1 MVVLNKATMMPVALI
16 LDLRKGVAMG
26 SLGLLVAGV
35 VNLDRSTVTM
45 VGIRDPDPIS
55 RLSKQVA
62 A

>member
-1 MVVLNKATMMPVALI
+1 MTPVVPMS
-16 LDLRKGVAMG
+16 DLRKGVVMD

-35 VNLDRSTVTM
+35 VSLDRSTVTR